1 MVNEPVNL
9 PPPLVVPVNGTTTV
23 AAASTV
29 VTGANPIA
37 AANITRLSNVA
48 TNLMRHLPVR
58 EACWRD
64 RTRRRRAPTRR
75 TNVQVE
81 CPRVG
86 MLLRVSWSLV
96 TDPHGLARGLTNYG
110 DADFSRYLR
119 RSFATSMG
127 YSREM
132 LARPVV
138 GIAQSASGFNN
149 CHRHFPELIDAVK
162 RGVVAAGGLPLD
174 FPTIS
179 LGEVFLSPTSMMF
192 RNLMSIDVEE
202 MIRAQP
208 MDSVVLVGGCDK
220 TVPAQLMGAASAN
233 VPAVQLLAGPM
244 MPMPYHG
251 ERLGACTD
259 CRRFWAK
266 YRAGGLSATEIQ
278 EIEGNLATTA
288 GTCAVMGT
296 ASTMAALAET
306 LGMALPGTAAIPAVH
321 ADRLRAAEASGRQ
334 AVALATAGLRPSRI
348 MTAKAIENALRVL
361 LAIGGSTNALIHLTA
376 IAGRVGVPVS
386 LTRLNELSDSTPVLV
401 DLKPTGQHY
410 MSDLHAAGGVGAVLR
425 ELKPLLHLDCLT
437 VTGDTLGQ
445 RLAAEPGWVDRA
457 VVRPLDD
464 PYQKQGGLVALFGSL
479 APGGAILKRSA
490 ADPALFER
498 EARAVV
504 FSSLDDLAAR
514 IDAADLDVTPDDV
527 LVLQNAGP
535 KSGYAMPEAG
545 YLPIPARLA
554 RAGVKA
560 LVRISDA
567 RMSGTAYG
575 TIVLH
580 VSPEAAVGGP
590 LALVKSGDRIRLSV
604 ARRSI
609 DLVVDEA
616 ELGRRRAAWRAPTT
630 PPGRGYAKLY
640 MQSVLQAEHGCD
652 FDFLR
657 QQEPTA

>member
-1 MVNEPVNL
+1 M
-9 PPPLVVPVNGTTTV
+9 
-23 AAASTV
+23 S
-29 VTGANPIA
+29 
-37 AANITRLSNVA
+37 
-48 TNLMRHLPVR
+48 
-58 EACWRD
+58 D
-64 RTRRRRAPTRR
+64 
-75 TNVQVE
+75 
-81 CPRVG
+81 PR
-86 MLLRVSWSLV
+86 
-96 TDPHGLARGLTNYG
+96 GLARGLTNYG
-110 DADFSRYLR
+110 DADFSLYLR

-208 MDSVVLVGGCDK
+208 MDAVVLVGGCDK
-220 TVPAQLMGAASAN
+220 TVPAQLMGAASAD

-244 MPMPYHG
+244 MPMAYHG

-266 YRAGGLSATEIQ
+266 YRAGGLSAAEIQ

-361 LAIGGSTNALIHLTA
+361 LAIGGSTNAIIHLTA
-376 IAGRVGVPVS
+376 IAGRVGVSVS
-386 LTRLNELSDSTPVLV
+386 LERLNELSDSTPVLV

-437 VTGDTLGQ
+437 VTGETLGA
-445 RLAAEPGWVDRA
+445 RLAAEPTWVDRA
-457 VVRPLDD
+457 VVRALDD
-464 PYQKQGGLVALFGSL
+464 PYQKAGGLVALFGSL

-490 ADPALFER
+490 ANPALFER

-514 IDAADLDVTPDDV
+514 IDRTDLDVTPDDF

-545 YLPIPARLA
+545 YLPIPAKLA
-554 RAGVKA
+554 KSGVKDM
-560 LVRISDA
+560 VRISDA

-590 LALVKSGDRIRLSV
+590 LALVKTGDRIRLSV
-604 ARRSI
+604 ARRAI
-609 DLVVDEA
+609 ELMVDEA
-616 ELGRRRAAWRAPTT
+616 ELARRRAAWRPPAP
-630 PPGRGYAKLY
+630 PPTRGYAKLY

-657 QQEPTA
+657 AQEPTA